1 MTQFCLPV
9 VEQAKV
15 FLRIQFHFNK
25 YIYIISTSI
34 VTGAC
39 WKIWRPIKCL
49 LCGFFFYKVELYRKS
64 TNLTSF
70 QFYFGLIILKPI
82 MLEIKM
88 IFFFHESCRHCW
100 TALLCTY
107 LKHSVTIEKNY
118 VLYLE
123 SMKACF
129 LLLAPYW
136 AEISHTVMTRLNP
149 YNVPMYWFHWATDA
163 DLTTR

>member
-9 VEQAKV
+9 VEQTKV

-34 VTGAC
+34 VIGAC

-49 LCGFFFYKVELYRKS
+49 LCGFFFYKVELCRKS

-107 LKHSVTIEKNY
+107 LKHSVTIEKKRCAIFREYEGLLSAISTLLSRNISY
-118 VLYLE
+118 RNDQTEPLQCSNVLVSLGHR
-123 SMKACF
+123 CR
-129 LLLAPYW
+129 
-136 AEISHTVMTRLNP
+136 SH
-149 YNVPMYWFHWATDA
+149 H
-163 DLTTR
+163 